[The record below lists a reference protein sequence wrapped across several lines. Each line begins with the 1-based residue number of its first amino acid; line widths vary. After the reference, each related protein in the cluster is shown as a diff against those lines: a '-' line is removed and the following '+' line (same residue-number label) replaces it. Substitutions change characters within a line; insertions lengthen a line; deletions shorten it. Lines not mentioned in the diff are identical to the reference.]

1 MLKRF
6 HILTV
11 SHKHTQL
18 STLADLAIQA
28 PDEDALRT
36 KLLRLKSEFG
46 LDELMYMATC
56 NRVMYAFS
64 TANPVNAGFIGAFT
78 DLIHPRLSEA
88 QLTEYTGIFQL
99 LSGMDAVNHLFEVA
113 ASIDS
118 LVVGERQILRQLREA
133 YERSSAWGLTGDTI
147 KLALQHAIVAAKSV
161 YSKTG
166 IGEKSVSVVALAI
179 RQLLQKPL
187 NEDTRILFIGAFS
200 VAGEHIFELNEV
212 SDAPAKRPVATTSPR
227 RASTTAVRR
236 APMPKT
242 AAPTRTAVPK
252 RASVQPTQV
261 NMPVP
266 VEEYSEPQSAP
277 VVQRQPVSSR
287 VRQRP
292 PRPNGMRR
300 SPMGGLQA
308 RSRNQN

>member
-1 MLKRF
+1 MQNNQYMRTQTIGSRLSSLASVVPSKTAVGLILIVALIAFEIFNFDTTKYALHNLIGDVRF
-6 HILTV
+6 VGMQWAAILAV
-11 SHKHTQL
+11 
-18 STLADLAIQA
+18 AFCAIDFA
-28 PDEDALRT
+28 GLV
-36 KLLRLKSEFG
+36 RLFTPERG
-46 LDELMYMATC
+46 LDEPKEVWYLMGAWLLGATM
-56 NRVMYAFS
+56 NAVMTWWAISLTLLNHNFG
-64 TANPVNAGFIGAFT
+64 NEV
-78 DLIHPRLSEA
+78 LSRE
-88 QLTEYTGIFQL
+88 QL
-99 LSGMDAVNHLFEVA
+99 LLYVPIFVAV
-113 ASIDS
+113 
-118 LVVGERQILRQLREA
+118 LVWL
-133 YERSSAWGLTGDTI
+133 
-147 KLALQHAIVAAKSV
+147 
-161 YSKTG
+161 
-166 IGEKSVSVVALAI
+166 
-179 RQLLQKPL
+179 
-187 NEDTRILFIGAFS
+187 TRILFIGAFS

-212 SDAPAKRPVATTSPR
+212 SEAPAKRPVATTSPR